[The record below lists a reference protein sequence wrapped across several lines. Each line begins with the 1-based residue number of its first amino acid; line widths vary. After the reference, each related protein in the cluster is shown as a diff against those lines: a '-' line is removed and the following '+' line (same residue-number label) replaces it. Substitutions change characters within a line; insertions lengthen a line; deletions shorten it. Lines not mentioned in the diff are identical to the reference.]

1 MSRQA
6 KSHQRSLLRPPL
18 CLERLSLTADGRIA
32 YERKYQS
39 AGASHIV
46 MTPTEFLARLSAL
59 VFAPR
64 HPILRYHGAFAANHK
79 LRSRIVPKS
88 HAGAAAPPAESC
100 PSAKAPPP
108 PIVPAPRRVRVEDS
122 VAAAAGAGTDTSS
135 ATAPVSSAPKST
147 HRRVPRTAVG
157 AINKP
162 LDWATLLKRVWS
174 IDALAC
180 PCGGRL
186 RFIAVITE
194 PEPVTEILLAMGLD
208 SKPPARAGP
217 RHAELPWECCEA

>member
-1 MSRQA
+1 M
-6 KSHQRSLLRPPL
+6 

-59 VFAPR
+59 VFPPR

-79 LRSRIVPKS
+79 LRPRIVPQS
-88 HAGAAAPPAESC
+88 PARAAPTPAESC
-100 PSAKAPPP
+100 PSVSAPPP
-108 PIVPAPRRVRVEDS
+108 PNHPAPRRVPVEDS
-122 VAAAAGAGTDTSS
+122 VVAAVVAAPSS
-135 ATAPVSSAPKST
+135 VAAPAPSAPCSAP
-147 HRRVPRTAVG
+147 RRVPRTALG

-162 LDWATLLKRVWS
+162 LDWATLLQRVWS

-194 PEPVTEILLAMGLD
+194 PEPVTEILLAMGLC

-217 RHAELPWECCEA
+217 RHPELPWQPWEA